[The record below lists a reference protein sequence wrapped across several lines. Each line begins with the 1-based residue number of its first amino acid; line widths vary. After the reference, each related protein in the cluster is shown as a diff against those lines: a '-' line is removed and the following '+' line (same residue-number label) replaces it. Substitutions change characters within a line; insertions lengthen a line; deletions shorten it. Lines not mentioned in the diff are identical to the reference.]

1 MLNGGSL
8 LMGINV
14 LILNVYVNWVWL
26 SEWVRYNNIVKLRLM
41 TWNNW
46 FNIN

>member
-26 SEWVRYNNIVKLRLM
+26 SEWVRYNNIVKPRLM